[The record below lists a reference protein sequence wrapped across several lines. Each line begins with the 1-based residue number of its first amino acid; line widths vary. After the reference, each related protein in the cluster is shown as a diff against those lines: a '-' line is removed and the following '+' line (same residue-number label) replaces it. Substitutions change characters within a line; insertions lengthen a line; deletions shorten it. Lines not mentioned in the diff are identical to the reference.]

1 MINAVVVAMVP
12 LLLTALGGLFS
23 ERAGVLNI
31 ALEGL
36 MLIGAFASILF
47 TDSTG
52 SIFFG
57 VLLGVLSS
65 GVLAFLFASTS
76 VLLKTNIF
84 ITGLG
89 INLLAAGLTTLLS
102 SKIFET
108 KGVVRFKELPPLE
121 TLDLGGALGEYNI
134 FVLLALLF
142 LIFTIFLLRYTH
154 FGLLLRATG
163 MDPVTVRVRGK
174 DPDIYKVLGITIS
187 GVGAG
192 LGGAALSLT
201 LGAYVPDITSGR
213 GWMSLVIIYLGF
225 KKPEGIFLA
234 ALLFALADTAAN
246 RAQGLLQMPNTL
258 LLAFPYLITCLGLVV
273 FSALQRRGMRI
284 RGGE

>member
-108 KGVVRFKELPPLE
+108 KGVVRFKELPPLG

-246 RAQGLLQMPNTL
+246 RAQGLLEMPNTL
-258 LLAFPYLITCLGLVV
+258 LLAFPYLITCLGLVL

>member
-1 MINAVVVAMVP
+1 MINAVVVSMVP
-12 LLLTALGGLFS
+12 LLFTALGGLFS

-36 MLIGAFASILF
+36 MLIGAFTSILF
-47 TDSTG
+47 TDWTG

-57 VLLGVLSS
+57 VFLGVLSS
-65 GVLAFLFASTS
+65 AVLAFLFSSTS
-76 VLLKTNIF
+76 ILLKTNIF
-84 ITGLG
+84 ITGLV
-89 INLLAAGLTTLLS
+89 IKLLAAGLTTLLS
-102 SKIFET
+102 PTIFET
-108 KGVVRFKELPPLE
+108 KGVVRFEALPEL
-121 TLDLGGALGEYNI
+121 GALNFQGPLGEYNI
-134 FVLLALLF
+134 FVLLAFLF
-142 LIFTIFLLRYTH
+142 LILTIFLLRYTH

-174 DPDIYKVLGITIS
+174 NPEIYKVLGITIS

-213 GWMSLVIIYLGF
+213 GWMSLVIIYHGF

-246 RAQGLLQMPNTL
+246 RAQGLQEMPNTL
-258 LLAFPYLITCLGLVV
+258 LLAFPYLITCVGLVL
-273 FSALQRRGMRI
+273 FSALQRRGMSI
-284 RGGE
+284 RGD